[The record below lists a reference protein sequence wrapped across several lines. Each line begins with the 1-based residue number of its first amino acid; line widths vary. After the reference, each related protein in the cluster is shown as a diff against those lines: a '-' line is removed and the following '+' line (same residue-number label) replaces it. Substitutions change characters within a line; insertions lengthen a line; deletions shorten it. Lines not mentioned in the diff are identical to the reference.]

1 MTQDP
6 GKLISPSG
14 GDAAAEAELQVDAAT
29 FARRRLSAD
38 ILGLDPKSTN
48 PTKHYRWVR
57 NDAQKIAKARLQGYE
72 VETIKGGVRTIV
84 EQDRGGDSAIRRG
97 DLILM
102 SIRKDVYEYYTRQ
115 KHARGEKL
123 LASTSA
129 ETEEIAKQKGI
140 RVIKDSDHA
149 QQTVEGVEARQ

>member
-1 MTQDP
+1 MSEERGKILTP
-6 GKLISPSG
+6 GG
-14 GDAAAEAELQVDAAT
+14 GDASAAVEMEIDAAT
-29 FARRRLSAD
+29 FARKRLSAD
-38 ILGLDPKSTN
+38 IMGVDPKTTD
-48 PTKHYRWVR
+48 PRKHYRWVR
-57 NDAQKIAKARLQGYE
+57 NDPQRIAKAKLQGYE